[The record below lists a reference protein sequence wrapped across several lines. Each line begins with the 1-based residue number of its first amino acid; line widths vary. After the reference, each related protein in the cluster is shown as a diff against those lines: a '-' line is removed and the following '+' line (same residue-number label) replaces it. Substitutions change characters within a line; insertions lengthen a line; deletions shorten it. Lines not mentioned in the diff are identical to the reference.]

1 MSNKKYD
8 KSNLPEDPA
17 ILQDMVRQ
25 LIDHNELLSRRLEEF
40 ARNRFGKS
48 SEKLNSDQL
57 SLFAQELIGQYK
69 ENISAESG
77 VSQTLEKSKNT
88 KSHGGG
94 GRSANANLER
104 ESREYKLPDEDLK
117 CPTCDE
123 IRTTIGFDTSEELE
137 YIPGHFKV
145 IEHKCWKYSCKRC
158 QEHVIKAPNTSAQL
172 INRGLCGISLASSI
186 IVNRYQDHLPLYR
199 QEQIFKRQGAD
210 VPRSSMCRWMAQIAK
225 LFQPTQDLMTE
236 RILQSRVINADETPL
251 KYLAPNNG
259 QAKRGYVWVYLGD
272 ESNPYVFFNFKPS
285 RAAAYP
291 EDFLSNYSG
300 YLQTDAYS
308 GYKGLHRNGKISAV
322 CCMAHARRYFEKALK
337 SSPAIASEAIARIA
351 ILYDIER
358 RIEKCSEI
366 ERLGVRQTES
376 VPRLEDMRLWLI
388 RQHQNNLPKTQIGK
402 AISYALNNWE
412 SLRRYAETGFL
423 NIDNNKA
430 ENSIRPIAIGRK
442 NWMFLGNEDSGETFS
457 VLASLTST
465 CKRIALEPLTYFNI
479 SLKLLAEN
487 HLTPPEL
494 LLPDFIKEKVQKEQ
508 KIAVIK

>member
-1 MSNKKYD
+1 MPNKKYD
-8 KSNLPEDPA
+8 KTNLPEDPA

-40 ARNRFGKS
+40 ARIRFGKS

-57 SLFAQELIGQYK
+57 SLFAQEMIGQYK
-69 ENISAESG
+69 ENIPSEPGTAES
-77 VSQTLEKSKNT
+77 SEIRQSS

-94 GRSANANLER
+94 GRSSNANLER
-104 ESREYKLPDEDLK
+104 ETREYALPDEELN
-117 CPTCDE
+117 CPACSE
-123 IRTTIGFDTSEELE
+123 IRTVMGFETSEELE

-145 IEHKCWKYSCKRC
+145 IEHKCLKYSCKKC

-172 INRGLCGISLASSI
+172 INRGLCGISLASTI

-210 VPRSSMCRWMAQIAK
+210 VPRSSMCRWMSKIAK

-251 KYLAPNNG
+251 KFLAPNNG

-272 ESNPYVFFNFKPS
+272 EANPYVFFNFKPS

-291 EDFLSNYSG
+291 EDFLKDYSG

-322 CCMAHARRYFEKALK
+322 CCMAHARRYFEQALK
-337 SSPAIASEAIARIA
+337 SSPTIASEAIARIA

-358 RIEKCSEI
+358 RIENLSEQD
-366 ERLGVRQTES
+366 RLAVRQTES
-376 VPRLEDMRLWLI
+376 SPMLEEMRLWLI
-388 RQHQNNLPKTQIGK
+388 RQQQNNLPKTQIGK
-402 AISYALNNWE
+402 AISYALNNWDN
-412 SLRRYAETGFL
+412 LKRYAETGFL

-465 CKRIALEPLTYFNI
+465 CKRIGLEPLIYFNMA
-479 SLKLLAEN
+479 LKMLAEN
-487 HLTPPEL
+487 HLTPAEF
-494 LLPDFIKEKVQKEQ
+494 LLPDKIKEKVQKEQ
-508 KIAVIK
+508 KIAVLK